1 MSNGN
6 LGMKDCSGSFANKIS
21 NDYWVDPM
29 HYSPKGNLLLAK
41 CILNSIDH
49 KNTYVKQ
56 MSNFRK
62 SYLQYYQKNS

>member
-41 CILNSIDH
+41 CRLNA
-49 KNTYVKQ
+49 
-56 MSNFRK
+56 
-62 SYLQYYQKNS
+62 NSS